1 MRVIIAIAAVLG
13 ASVAMALPVDARQG
27 KKVRNPDAYTSRAR
41 KSDYH
46 AFRAREDAADCVRA
60 ESLDPAGNYKAY
72 PCWARKALSPQ
83 DGDQPRR

>member
-1 MRVIIAIAAVLG
+1 MRVIIAIAVVLG
-13 ASVAMALPVDARQG
+13 ATIAMALPVDARQA
-27 KKVRNPDAYTSRAR
+27 KKVRSPDAYPSRAR

-72 PCWARKALSPQ
+72 PCWARKALSPV
-83 DGDQPRR
+83 DRPRP